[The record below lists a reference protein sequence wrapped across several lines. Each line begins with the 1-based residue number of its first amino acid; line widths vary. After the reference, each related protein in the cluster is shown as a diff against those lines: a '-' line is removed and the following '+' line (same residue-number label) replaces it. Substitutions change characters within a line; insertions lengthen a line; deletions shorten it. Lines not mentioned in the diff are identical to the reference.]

1 MSWRVATANEVV
13 VVVVVVVH
21 TVFCALQ
28 STATVYGGD
37 GGGQI
42 RWLALHLLL
51 SMP

>member
-13 VVVVVVVH
+13 VVVVH
-21 TVFCALQ
+21 TVLRTLQ
-28 STATVYGGD
+28 SIVTVYGG

-42 RWLALHLLL
+42 RWLALHLL

>member
-13 VVVVVVVH
+13 VVVVVH
-21 TVFCALQ
+21 TVFRTLQ
-28 STATVYGGD
+28 SIVTVYGG

-42 RWLALHLLL
+42 RWLALHLL